1 MNHDYTAFIK
11 GVLKP
16 VHEATSVDRTRAE
29 HLLQLLGRQ
38 PKIVT
43 LVNSARSLK
52 GLDSYKGIVGVNLA
66 AEHGTILL
74 PAGEKQPIEF
84 LIDRVGD
91 IRSEIQ
97 VTASEYPGAK
107 ISYHDPKNSI
117 AFKYPKTG
125 QAVVEAGRVHEK
137 ILEKLRDS
145 EFILAT
151 PHTGFS
157 EVRHADVNKGN
168 LVAKLLKIHEFDGGI
183 ALGDTDADEGM
194 FIAMNQKNDPRFI
207 SVIVSNNPNQLT
219 HAQYKVCSVDEVHN
233 LLKHLANEDKSN
245 PEMLW

>member
-97 VTASEYPGAK
+97 VTASEYRRYLFSFLLLTKSPAEVNHTL
-107 ISYHDPKNSI
+107 I
-117 AFKYPKTG
+117 
-125 QAVVEAGRVHEK
+125 
-137 ILEKLRDS
+137 ILLS
-145 EFILAT
+145 
-151 PHTGFS
+151 
-157 EVRHADVNKGN
+157 
-168 LVAKLLKIHEFDGGI
+168 
-183 ALGDTDADEGM
+183 
-194 FIAMNQKNDPRFI
+194 
-207 SVIVSNNPNQLT
+207 
-219 HAQYKVCSVDEVHN
+219 
-233 LLKHLANEDKSN
+233 
-245 PEMLW
+245 